1 MSKNIRFNDS
11 KLVDILRNELKEFTT
26 DSLKEEHL
34 QNVLYSLIV
43 HIRNDTRVSNNI
55 IKVNSSSYW
64 NQVEENFY
72 NDDKPLK
79 FTIKERRMLSLLFK
93 NINKSVSYDIIA
105 IELWGNIVDGN
116 RERIKTIVKQLRK
129 KLPKNIIKNIFA
141 HGYKLEIMS

>member
-1 MSKNIRFNDS
+1 MSKNIRLNDS
-11 KLVDILRNELKEFTT
+11 KLVDILRDELKEFTT

-43 HIRNDTRVSNNI
+43 HIRNEKRVSNDI

-72 NDDKPLK
+72 NDDKPLQ
-79 FTIKERRMLSLLFK
+79 FTIKEKTVLSLLFK

-105 IELWGNIVDGN
+105 IELWGDMVDGN

-129 KLPKNIIKNIFA
+129 KLPEKIIKNIFA
-141 HGYKLEIMS
+141 YGYKLEIMS